1 MFYKFIDGKMELEI
15 KKPRVSS
22 EHFMNCQYTEEEIT
36 SIEKSAR
43 VQSEEELETSSAVT
57 TSTSTTTVSV
67 FTLLL
72 VFSRISVFK
81 QLF

>member
-1 MFYKFIDGKMELEI
+1 MFYTFNDKSMQLEI
-15 KKPRVSS
+15 KKPRVAS
-22 EHFMNCQYTEEEIT
+22 EFFMDCRYTQEEIT
-36 SIEKSAR
+36 SIQKSAR
-43 VQSEEELETSSAVT
+43 IQNDDELETSSAPT

-72 VFSRISVFK
+72 ALSRISALK